1 MTSAARFFS
10 LPEVATTA
18 EVGVSGYAFTSWQ
31 GLVAPAGLPPAVVNR
46 LNTQVA
52 TNLAE
57 PATVERINFVGNE
70 PSPCSPEAFRARIAA
85 DIDKWTKVVDA
96 ARIERI

>member
-1 MTSAARFFS
+1 VTSAARFFS

-18 EVGVSGYAFTSWQ
+18 EAGVPGYAFTSWQ
-31 GLVAPAGLPPAVVNR
+31 GLVAPAGLPQPVVNR
-46 LNTQVA
+46 LNTEVA
-52 TNLAE
+52 MILAE
-57 PATVERINFVGNE
+57 PMTVERIRLVGNE
-70 PSPCSPEAFRARIAA
+70 PRPSGPEAFRARIAA